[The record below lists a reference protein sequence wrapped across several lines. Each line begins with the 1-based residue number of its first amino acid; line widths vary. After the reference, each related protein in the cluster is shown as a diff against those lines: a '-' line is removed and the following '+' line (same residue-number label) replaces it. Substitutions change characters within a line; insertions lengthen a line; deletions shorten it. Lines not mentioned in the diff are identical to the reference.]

1 MGMIKKTLL
10 ATLLATQ
17 LAISADC
24 RHVRD
29 NSKIPSY
36 DTTYVEKGDS
46 FRQIYINDGKSET
59 YILIKND
66 SILLWEVDKN

>member
-1 MGMIKKTLL
+1 MKKALLGLIIVVCQICL
-10 ATLLATQ
+10 AT
-17 LAISADC
+17 DY
-24 RHVRD
+24 RHIRD
-29 NSKIPSY
+29 SSKIPSY

-66 SILLWEVDKN
+66 SIVLWEVDKN

>member
-1 MGMIKKTLL
+1 MKKTLL
-10 ATLLATQ
+10 TTLLATQ
-17 LAISADC
+17 LCLATDY

-36 DTTYVEKGDS
+36 DTTYVEKGDT

-59 YILIKND
+59 YILIQND
-66 SILLWEVDKN
+66 SIVLWEVDKN

>member
-1 MGMIKKTLL
+1 MKKILL

-17 LAISADC
+17 ICLATDY

-36 DTTYVEKGDS
+36 DTTYMEGRDS

-66 SILLWEVDKN
+66 SIVLWEVDKN

>member
-1 MGMIKKTLL
+1 MKKTLL

-17 LAISADC
+17 LCLATDY
-24 RHVRD
+24 RHVSD

-66 SILLWEVDKN
+66 SILLWDADKN

>member
-1 MGMIKKTLL
+1 MKKTLL

-17 LAISADC
+17 ICLATDY

-29 NSKIPSY
+29 CSKIPSY
-36 DTTYVEKGDS
+36 DTSYVEKGDT

-59 YILIKND
+59 FILIKND
-66 SILLWEVDKN
+66 SILLWNVDKN

>member
-17 LAISADC
+17 LAISADY

-36 DTTYVEKGDS
+36 DTTYVEGQDS
-46 FRQIYINDGKSET
+46 FRQIYINDGRSET

-66 SILLWEVDKN
+66 SIVLWEVDKK